1 MEDREKERKDE
12 DEDEEKLDYF
22 YAECISL
29 YWCMI
34 A

>member
-1 MEDREKERKDE
+1 MEDREKEWK

-29 YWCMI
+29 YWRMI